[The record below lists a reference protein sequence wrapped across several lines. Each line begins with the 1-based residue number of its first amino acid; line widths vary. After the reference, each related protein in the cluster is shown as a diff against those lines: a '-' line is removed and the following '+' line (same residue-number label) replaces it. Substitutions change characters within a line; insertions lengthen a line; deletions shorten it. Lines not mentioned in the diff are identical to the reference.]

1 MKSKRTPTIEE
12 VDEKLQEIAY
22 GPAKQSWP
30 RSAKI
35 TVWVMG
41 ILLFLASAYIA
52 LDATTVPA
60 GDYITDEGDIHL
72 LNRRVP
78 ELPDSKQATT
88 KTVREL

>member
-1 MKSKRTPTIEE
+1 MKDKSI
-12 VDEKLQEIAY
+12 
-22 GPAKQSWP
+22 KQPWP
-30 RSAKI
+30 RSARI
-35 TVWVMG
+35 TVWVLG
-41 ILLFLASAYIA
+41 ILLFISSAYIA

-72 LNRRVP
+72 LNRPVP